1 MKKLNLNLIK
11 SLCLLFLIGNSA
23 CSKNTPSQPED
34 KRVNVKTIQVSTSNE
49 STERE
54 YIGSVESEN
63 SVDLSFQVNGNVSK
77 VFVSEGQS
85 VQKGQ
90 LLAALDQTSLKNVYA
105 SAKATLLQAEDAFDR
120 QTMLYNNN
128 SLPEIQYVEV
138 KTKLEQAKSS
148 EQIAK
153 KNLSD
158 CNLYAPFSGVI
169 GTKSIDAGTNVM
181 PGVQVM
187 TLMNI
192 SSVKVKIAIPEN
204 NISAVQVGDDCNVKI
219 TALNNQLFQG
229 KVVEKGVVSHPISH
243 TYDIKVQLENKDRK
257 IMPGMVCKAYLN
269 GKYNQG
275 ILIPLKAVQI
285 DFAGKN
291 YVWVV
296 NSDNTAECKYIT
308 TGDLVNN
315 NVLVKSGLVDGDVV
329 VTEGYQN
336 LSPSAEVKLN

>member
-1 MKKLNLNLIK
+1 MKFFKMNLIK
-11 SLCLLFLIGNSA
+11 FVCVLLVIGNSA
-23 CSKNTPSQPED
+23 CSKNTPSQTED
-34 KRVNVKTIQVSTSNE
+34 NRVNVKTIRVSTSNE

-54 YIGSVESEN
+54 YIGSIESEN

-90 LLAALDQTSLKNVYA
+90 LLAALDQTSLKNEYA
-105 SAKATLLQAEDAFDR
+105 SAKAALLEAEDAFER

-128 SLPEIQYVEV
+128 SLPEVRYVEI
-138 KTKLEQAKSS
+138 KTKLEQARSS

-153 KNLSD
+153 KNLND

-169 GTKSIDAGTNVM
+169 GTKSIDVGTNVM
-181 PGVQVM
+181 PGIQVM

-204 NISAVQVGDDCNVKI
+204 NISAVRIGDDCNVKI

-243 TYDIKVQLENKDRK
+243 TYDIKVQLDNRDRR

-296 NSDNTAECKYIT
+296 NSENTAECKYIT
-308 TGDLVNN
+308 TGDLVTN
-315 NVLVKSGLVDGDVV
+315 NVLVESGLMDGDVV
-329 VTEGYQN
+329 VIEGYQN
-336 LSPSAEVKLN
+336 LSPSVEVKLN